1 MTETTTETVATIE
14 DEIRAQERQLASLAT
29 KADAKREELAA
40 AERAHVDLLADQAL
54 GASVTES
61 QLDAAR
67 ESIGQTKTAIVG
79 LEAAHDRTEAL
90 LAELRSRAHD
100 ARTQAL
106 VDEQEALARR
116 WTELQVDLVGSAER
130 SQALGLELLAL
141 ADRDQAIGIE
151 RAKLSPEG
159 DGYARRRRMRRL
171 VTRRDTL
178 SAPSLLEALVRD
190 AQGLELAV
198 HADAKV

>member
-1 MTETTTETVATIE
+1 
-14 DEIRAQERQLASLAT
+14 
-29 KADAKREELAA
+29 
-40 AERAHVDLLADQAL
+40 
-54 GASVTES
+54 VTEL
-61 QLDAAR
+61 QLDAAL
-67 ESIGQTKTAIVG
+67 ETIGQTKTAFVG
-79 LEAAHDRTEAL
+79 FEAAHDRTEAL

-100 ARTQAL
+100 ASEQAF

-116 WTELQVDLVGSAER
+116 WTELQVELVESFER

-151 RAKLSPEG
+151 RAKLSAEG
-159 DGYARRRRMRRL
+159 DGSVRRRRMRRL
-171 VTRRDTL
+171 VTHRDTL